1 MDETRRGCSQEIFT
15 SINNNGEMASK
26 YGLQLVAGTFFNV
39 IYSGKTTEGL
49 LCRFSK
55 CGGMP
60 FPAPMP
66 GTYSVTDQVVP

>member
-1 MDETRRGCSQEIFT
+1 
-15 SINNNGEMASK
+15 MAGK

-66 GTYSVTDQVVP
+66 GT